1 LGTKACETQGELEEH
16 AGIFYWEPD
25 GNTREKGKKKMG
37 VGKSAMENS
46 STLLD
51 HIIKSF
57 IDCVVM
63 NCASFDAQK
72 MWSSQ
77 EVANKFYPIYIE
89 NSPKP

>member
-1 LGTKACETQGELEEH
+1 MGTKACETQGELEEH
-16 AGIFYWEPD
+16 AEIFYWEPD
-25 GNTREKGKKKMG
+25 GHIREKEKINGGGQKCNGKFKH
-37 VGKSAMENS
+37 
-46 STLLD
+46 LILD

-57 IDCVVM
+57 YDCVVM

>member
-1 LGTKACETQGELEEH
+1 
-16 AGIFYWEPD
+16 
-25 GNTREKGKKKMG
+25 MG
-37 VGKSAMENS
+37 VDKSAMENS

-57 IDCVVM
+57 YDCVVM

-72 MWSSQ
+72 MWSSR

-89 NSPKP
+89 TSPKP